1 MTAAAKIPGEAA
13 AGRACP
19 LDYMTPLE
27 QFRRAADIEATTL
40 YVVGGLYGNP
50 FALDAI
56 EEMAGRE
63 QNATLVFNGDAHW
76 FDAELALFLRLEAR
90 LAPYFLMRG
99 NVETELGR
107 EEDIGAGCGCAYP
120 TSVDQGVVDRS
131 NRILASLSAML
142 NGRNE
147 LRRQLR
153 QRPPTLIA
161 KVGDERVGIVH
172 GDPHSLAGWGFDY
185 GPLADRHR
193 DAERRLI
200 RDATGL
206 SLFASTH
213 TCTAVLRRYDYA
225 GGAMTIANNGGGGLP
240 NFAGDRRGLITRISL
255 EPSPV
260 ASLYGTRHGGVF
272 VEAIPVAYD
281 HDAFLALFDRLWPQ
295 GSDASVGY
303 RSRIVDGMM
312 HDPARAGG
320 GLTP

>member
-1 MTAAAKIPGEAA
+1 MTAAAKIP
-13 AGRACP
+13 
-19 LDYMTPLE
+19 D
-27 QFRRAADIEATTL
+27 EATTL

-56 EEMAGRE
+56 EEMAAHDK
-63 QNATLVFNGDAHW
+63 NATLVFNGDAHW
-76 FDAELALFLRLEAR
+76 FDAELALFLELEER
-90 LAPYFLMRG
+90 LAPYSLMRG

-131 NRILASLSAML
+131 NRILAKLSAML
-142 NGRNE
+142 NGRSE

-153 QRPPTLIA
+153 ERPSTLIA
-161 KVGDERVGIVH
+161 RVGDERVGIVH
-172 GDPHSLAGWGFDY
+172 GDPHSLAGWSFDY
-185 GPLADRHR
+185 GPLADRDR
-193 DAERRLI
+193 DAERCLI
-200 RDATGL
+200 RDTTGL

-225 GGAMTIANNGGGGLP
+225 GGAMTIANNGGAGLP
-240 NFAGDRRGLITRISL
+240 NFACDRRGLITRISL

-260 ASLYGTRHGGVF
+260 ASLYGTRHGGIF

-295 GSDASVGY
+295 GSDAAVGY